1 MTVNKLSSQKISK
14 ENTAYIAS
22 LTAFCFSFSKW
33 GTDDYI
39 IKLFLALLVLFFCI
53 LVIKNIIDKKRY

>member
-39 IKLFLALLVLFFCI
+39 IKLFLALLVLVFSI
-53 LVIKNIIDKKRY
+53 AVLINIENKKRG